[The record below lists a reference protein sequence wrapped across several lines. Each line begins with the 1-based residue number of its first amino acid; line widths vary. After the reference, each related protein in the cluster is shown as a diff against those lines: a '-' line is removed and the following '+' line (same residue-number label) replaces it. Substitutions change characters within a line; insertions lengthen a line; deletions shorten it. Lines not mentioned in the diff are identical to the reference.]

1 MNDED
6 YHEPPEPCFIIEGEW
21 AKDTEENNERIM
33 GREIQTEKN

>member
-21 AKDTEENNERIM
+21 TKDTEENNERTM